1 VFGVLAALSAFSSIA
16 TMSAYPYWRAIAR
29 AASASPFAWTSGE
42 IVIRHTLLMA
52 QTWPAGREG
61 GRICPSPARSATMA
75 GMTVVF
81 VHGVP
86 ETSALWNGVRANL
99 DGDAL
104 ALDLPGFGTP
114 RPAGFGATKDEYA
127 RWLADAL
134 RGLDGPVDLVGHD
147 WGAGLVLRVVTAQD
161 VRVRSWAVDVAAVF
175 HRDYVWHDMAQ
186 VWQTPGLGEERMAA
200 TLAAGPD
207 ARGGFLRAAGAPEAD
222 AAVIA
227 AAFDETMAGCIL
239 DLYRSAVPNPYAD
252 WGRELSRPAPA
263 PGLVLQPTGDV
274 YDDPAT
280 SGEVA
285 ARLGART
292 ARLDGLGHW
301 WMLQD
306 PEAGAEALRSF
317 WRSLRS

>member
-1 VFGVLAALSAFSSIA
+1 
-16 TMSAYPYWRAIAR
+16 
-29 AASASPFAWTSGE
+29 
-42 IVIRHTLLMA
+42 
-52 QTWPAGREG
+52 
-61 GRICPSPARSATMA
+61 
-75 GMTVVF
+75 
-81 VHGVP
+81 
-86 ETSALWNGVRANL
+86 
-99 DGDAL
+99 
-104 ALDLPGFGTP
+104 
-114 RPAGFGATKDEYA
+114 
-127 RWLADAL
+127 
-134 RGLDGPVDLVGHD
+134 VG
-147 WGAGLVLRVVTAQD
+147 
-161 VRVRSWAVDVAAVF
+161 
-175 HRDYVWHDMAQ
+175 
-186 VWQTPGLGEERMAA
+186 QTPGLGAERMAA

-252 WGRELSRPAPA
+252 WGPELSRPAPA